1 MKPKVNWRCLKTD
14 APKTDGRYWFA
25 GSQAI
30 EPLWL
35 DSNYD
40 GGRFAT
46 DTKDG
51 LLRLGWTHWA
61 PYEAPEP
68 PPKPTPFEVWWKKNT
83 DEGDGDHERGQVGIV
98 IKTEPVQVRH
108 WVLGPAAKQIYEA
121 GYADCAKNMVNGGA
135 K

>member
-1 MKPKVNWRCLKTD
+1 MKPKVTWRCLKTD

-25 GSQAI
+25 GSAAI

-35 DSNYD
+35 DSHYD

-68 PPKPTPFEVWWKKNT
+68 PPKPTPFEVWWNSL
-83 DEGDGDHERGQVGIV
+83 GNSPYWSSGV
-98 IKTEPVQVRH
+98 IKTVTVGYRQVAIERE
-108 WVLGPAAKQIYEA
+108 VAEVAYLAGYEA
-121 GYADCAKNMVNGGA
+121 CAKNMVNAGGA

>member
-25 GSQAI
+25 GSRAI

-68 PPKPTPFEVWWKKNT
+68 PPKPTPFEVWWNLQNT
-83 DEGDGDHERGQVGIV
+83 VYWDESKRVRV
-98 IKTEPVQVRH
+98 LSTENGGKWTVEKETAETV
-108 WVLGPAAKQIYEA
+108 WNAAYEA
-121 GYADCAKNMVNGGA
+121 CAKNMGGA

>member
-25 GSQAI
+25 GSRAI

-68 PPKPTPFEVWWKKNT
+68 PPKPTPFEVWWKSQSHSPYWSSDIIKVV
-83 DEGDGDHERGQVGIV
+83 DVGG
-98 IKTEPVQVRH
+98 KQLATEKDV
-108 WVLGPAAKQIYEA
+108 AKVVFLAGYEA
-121 GYADCAKNMVNGGA
+121 CAKNMGGA